1 MGGGGGSTE
10 GGGAPGVKGG
20 RRSELEKNLHFSSL
34 MVEAGRRP
42 RRWLEAA
49 KKALRLSL
57 LHERVPSAEKQLA
70 KDEGQTP
77 FLSFEDSSA
86 QSLKR
91 LAFCY
96 VNVCGH
102 RLCPSCH
109 LKASASPCAACFP

>member
-1 MGGGGGSTE
+1 MGSSQIQTHSDRKLKTTAHTFPCCVCVSGGGSTE

-70 KDEGQTP
+70 KDKGQTP
-77 FLSFEDSSA
+77 FSVF
-86 QSLKR
+86 
-91 LAFCY
+91 
-96 VNVCGH
+96 
-102 RLCPSCH
+102 
-109 LKASASPCAACFP
+109 